1 MMDYKPSSLHFFW
14 SFFFHSNRN
23 NLTKME
29 PLPRE
34 AAEGIHDR
42 GHFCSLG
49 GYFTVTDDGLQS
61 LKLLSRCK
69 VSVHMTASH
78 SKEPSGTMSCESPGQ
93 KYGRPITRRTE
104 RS

>member
-69 VSVHMTASH
+69 VS
-78 SKEPSGTMSCESPGQ
+78 SPHDSLPQ
-93 KYGRPITRRTE
+93 QRTKWYNE
-104 RS
+104 LRISRSEIW